1 MPSVLAILDGPRPC
15 ALSWRTCVASMDA
28 GRPLYTKGEGIEGDD
43 GRQDDHH
50 QEYEQAGHP
59 GAARDRLLEPV
70 LSALQKL
77 F

>member
-1 MPSVLAILDGPRPC
+1 
-15 ALSWRTCVASMDA
+15 
-28 GRPLYTKGEGIEGDD
+28 LYTKGEGIEGDD